1 MSRRAL
7 VTGGASGLGLA
18 LTELLVARGDTVL
31 VVDLAEERPESVPE
45 GAAYRRLDVR
55 SQHDWDAA
63 LAWVRETWGGLDL
76 LVNNAGIATGGR
88 IDVEAISDWERVVDV
103 NLLGVARGCH
113 TFVPLLK
120 EQRSGHIVNVA
131 SLAGLVHG
139 PGMASYNATKA
150 GVVAIS
156 ETLSFELGPWGIDV
170 SVVCPAFFRTNLHRS
185 FAGKDAAMQE
195 AGMRL
200 ITQAKVDAKHIAAI
214 VLKGVDARR
223 RIILTERLGY
233 QAYLSKRLARPLY
246 DRMLTAQAK
255 RLARRAG
262 ADPEGFVP

>member
-1 MSRRAL
+1 MSRRVL

-18 LTELLVARGDTVL
+18 LTELMIARGDS
-31 VVDLAEERPESVPE
+31 VVVGDLAEERPDTVPAA
-45 GAAYRRLDVR
+45 AAYRRLDVR
-55 SQHDWDAA
+55 SQQDWDAA
-63 LAWVRETWGGLDL
+63 LAWVREEWGRLDI

-88 IDVEAISDWERVVDV
+88 IDVEAISDWERVVDI

-113 TFVPLLK
+113 TFTPLLK
-120 EQRSGHIVNVA
+120 EQRHGHIVNVA

-200 ITQAKVDAKHIAAI
+200 ITQAKVDARHIAAI

-262 ADPEGFVP
+262 ADPGDFVP